1 MSKFAF
7 YGIVRSIS
15 IHTVGSKSF
24 FADSKWRDTYQFL
37 PRKVQENWLADSI
50 NLSKQCVLENNK
62 IGKIDFAKLSIS
74 KSMPW
79 LDLIVPTKAIMPVKK
94 VIIISNRVKSII
106 IF

>member
-37 PRKVQENWLADSI
+37 PRIVQENWLADSI
-50 NLSKQCVLENNK
+50 DLSKQCVLENNK
-62 IGKIDFAKLSIS
+62 IGKIDPGKYANLVILNSNPLEKI
-74 KSMPW
+74 KS
-79 LDLIVPTKAIMPVKK
+79 T
-94 VIIISNRVKSII
+94 
-106 IF
+106 